1 MLFFWC
7 FFFCRKALV
16 CPARY
21 SRPFYFSICEPLAA
35 ANAHND
41 GNDGGDG
48 GGGGGADDCD
58 DDDDTFVSAVDEAM
72 ERLSSER
79 PSLTTTS
86 SLVTFMAK

>member
-1 MLFFWC
+1 MQKSPSASGSLL
-7 FFFCRKALV
+7 AEAVLLLD
-16 CPARY
+16 
-21 SRPFYFSICEPLAA
+21 ICEPLAA

-41 GNDGGDG
+41 GNDRGDG
-48 GGGGGADDCD
+48 GGGGDADDCD

>member
-1 MLFFWC
+1 M
-7 FFFCRKALV
+7 

-21 SRPFYFSICEPLAA
+21 SRPFPSRYEPLAA
-35 ANAHND
+35 ANARND

-48 GGGGGADDCD
+48 GGGGVHGRGGGDDDCD

-79 PSLTTTS
+79 PSLTYYQ
-86 SLVTFMAK
+86 